1 MKSLLILLIS
11 VVFFT
16 SCSKKNSKATDDC
29 VAVIVTQLGTPCGQW
44 GIKINSNTYPSNNI
58 PSQFQQ
64 EGLTVCAN
72 YDLFDDARACA
83 CCGGTWA
90 DVKTM
95 KTFVR

>member
-1 MKSLLILLIS
+1 MKYLLIIMLSVGLLN
-11 VVFFT
+11 
-16 SCSKKNSKATDDC
+16 SCSKNNKSSDDC
-29 VAVIVTQLGTPCGQW
+29 IAVTVTQVGTPCGQW
-44 GIKINSNTYPSNNI
+44 GIKVNGNTYPSSNI

-64 EGLTVCAN
+64 EGLTVCAS